1 MTKVICFGTFDILHE
16 GHTRFLEDA
25 KKQGDYLDV
34 IIISNKAVFENK
46 GKYPINSQEKR
57 IENLGK
63 LKIADKIIKVS
74 DDLGSNL
81 GLISSINP
89 DVIVFGYDQQTNF
102 EKRLKDFLDSNGL
115 KPEYYISKEFAG
127 GIHSKNLID

>member
-1 MTKVICFGTFDILHE
+1 MKKVICFGTFDILHE
-16 GHTRFLEDA
+16 GHKEFLKDA

-46 GKYPINSQEKR
+46 GEYPINSQEKR

-74 DDLGSNL
+74 DDLESNL
-81 GLISSINP
+81 GLIRFINP

-102 EKRLKDFLDSNGL
+102 EKRLKDFLDFNGL
-115 KPEYYISKEFAG
+115 KPEYYLSKEFAG
-127 GIHSKNLID
+127 GIHSKDIID